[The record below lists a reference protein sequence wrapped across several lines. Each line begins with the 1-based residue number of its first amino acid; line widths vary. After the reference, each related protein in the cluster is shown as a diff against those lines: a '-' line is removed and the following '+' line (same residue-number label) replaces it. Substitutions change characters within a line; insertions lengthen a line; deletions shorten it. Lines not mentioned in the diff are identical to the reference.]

1 MTSQEIRRAFL
12 DFFASKQ
19 HKIVPSASLV
29 LKDDPTLMFTNSGMV
44 QFKDYFLGNKIP
56 ISSRIADTQKCLRV
70 SGKHN
75 DLEDVG
81 FDGTHHTLFEMLG
94 NWSFGDYFK
103 DEAIAWSWELL
114 TDKLNLPK
122 DRLYA
127 TVFGG
132 DAKEDLAR
140 DQEAF
145 DLWRRFLPE
154 SNILDGS
161 KKDNFWEMGAQGPCG
176 PCSEIHIDLRS
187 DAERAKIPGEQLV
200 NQDHPLVIEIW
211 NNVFIQFERKADG
224 HLEKLSKKH
233 VDTGMG
239 FERLCMVLQNKK
251 FTYDTDIFTPFI
263 QKVEEITKLTYDG
276 SYARDAKKD
285 VAMRVVADHVR
296 AVAFTIADGVLPSNT
311 GAGYVIRRILRRAV
325 RYYYS
330 FLNYSEPLLCQLMPI
345 LNENFGSVFPEIGAQ
360 VDFITKIILE
370 EEKGFLR
377 TLDAGL
383 KRIEQVEI
391 TNNVLNGASAF
402 ELYDTFGFPI
412 DLTRLIM
419 SERGVTVDEVGFEA
433 ALLQQ
438 KKRSRADAEKQMGDW
453 VVLDDTPSVE
463 FVGYDQLRVEK
474 SHVLKYR
481 LVKDKKGEQFQIV
494 LSRTPFYAEGGGQV
508 GDTGAMYFEGEKI
521 LVLNTR
527 KENDLIIHT
536 VDKLPEHIKDP
547 TVRCIVDAERRQLI
561 ENNHS
566 ATHLL
571 HAALRKVLGTHVA
584 QKGSL
589 VSNEYLRFDFS
600 HFEKMTDAQLSEV
613 EHIVNQKIRENIA
626 RTSKVVTI
634 AEAQTAGAMMLFG
647 EKYGEVVRMVT
658 IDPQYSIEL
667 CGGCHVDATGEI
679 GYFKITSESAVA
691 AGVRRIE
698 AVTSEAAEEYFNA
711 ALGELHA
718 VRRALNV
725 SGSVV
730 EKVESLQEENKR
742 LQKRI
747 EQFENEKLHAIQD
760 ILVKQAI
767 TNADGTKVIV
777 AELDFGDANAQ
788 KTLCYNLE
796 KALNAP
802 SIIVLGA
809 ITNGKPILSVR
820 ISEELAKSK
829 NLNAGNIVREL
840 AKEMGG
846 SGGGQPFFATAG
858 GTQAENLGKALAK
871 AHELVN

>member
-1 MTSQEIRRAFL
+1 M
-12 DFFASKQ
+12 
-19 HKIVPSASLV
+19 
-29 LKDDPTLMFTNSGMV
+29 
-44 QFKDYFLGNKIP
+44 
-56 ISSRIADTQKCLRV
+56 
-70 SGKHN
+70 
-75 DLEDVG
+75 
-81 FDGTHHTLFEMLG
+81 
-94 NWSFGDYFK
+94 
-103 DEAIAWSWELL
+103 
-114 TDKLNLPK
+114 
-122 DRLYA
+122 
-127 TVFGG
+127 
-132 DAKEDLAR
+132 
-140 DQEAF
+140 
-145 DLWRRFLPE
+145 
-154 SNILDGS
+154 
-161 KKDNFWEMGAQGPCG
+161 
-176 PCSEIHIDLRS
+176 
-187 DAERAKIPGEQLV
+187 
-200 NQDHPLVIEIW
+200 
-211 NNVFIQFERKADG
+211 
-224 HLEKLSKKH
+224 
-233 VDTGMG
+233 
-239 FERLCMVLQNKK
+239 
-251 FTYDTDIFTPFI
+251 
-263 QKVEEITKLTYDG
+263 
-276 SYARDAKKD
+276 
-285 VAMRVVADHVR
+285 
-296 AVAFTIADGVLPSNT
+296 
-311 GAGYVIRRILRRAV
+311 
-325 RYYYS
+325 
-330 FLNYSEPLLCQLMPI
+330 
-345 LNENFGSVFPEIGAQ
+345 
-360 VDFITKIILE
+360 
-370 EEKGFLR
+370 
-377 TLDAGL
+377 
-383 KRIEQVEI
+383 
-391 TNNVLNGASAF
+391 
-402 ELYDTFGFPI
+402 
-412 DLTRLIM
+412 
-419 SERGVTVDEVGFEA
+419 
-433 ALLQQ
+433 
-438 KKRSRADAEKQMGDW
+438 
-453 VVLDDTPSVE
+453 
-463 FVGYDQLRVEK
+463 GYDQLRVEK

-589 VSNEYLRFDFS
+589 VSSEHLRFDFS

-647 EKYGEVVRMVT
+647 EKYGDVVRMVT